1 MDGSSVF
8 ELGVVLSLRDLASNK
23 IDEINNKW
31 DSMRKKLG
39 ETHVDVVK
47 MDGAISNMKMGG
59 ALIGAGLAVGSLTM
73 SFVNARMET
82 SKLEGNLKSL
92 GLTSKEVDNI
102 TKAAYS
108 MSSAMGISTDRILT
122 GIYDIKSAVSN
133 LNETE
138 LVGFTQS
145 VLDATIATK
154 GNFEEMSKLFGMAYH
169 QFKHL
174 YSDMDNVEFG
184 KNLANDIAWASNVY
198 RADGNSIQQA
208 MESIGSKAAS
218 LKISLEEQSAVL
230 GTLLNSMQPGPAG
243 TTFRAFLTNLGEGFS
258 KLGLN
263 AYQADGKLKNTA
275 DLLGEIKK
283 KFGDSLDLKES
294 DVIKKAFGT
303 DEAVQFINTLLPK
316 TDALGKDIKTI
327 VDLSKNQDYHFL
339 DIAKQANLE
348 SLPTQMKR
356 ASEGWEN
363 FQKILGKGIE
373 DSGLKTIVS
382 LFANG
387 LSIVNDFLKENPKIA
402 EFAGTFLMLTTAASL
417 GAGAFLVL
425 KGAWTAF
432 TVAMNLGLVSNP
444 IGWIVIGVVAAI
456 AGIALLITYWDEIKT
471 AAVSAWTWITETWA
485 GLGGF
490 VKLLITWFL
499 PFIGIPLMIHENWN
513 SIVGF
518 LTTVWD
524 GIVSGGAKIKSMWG
538 DSPNWVKGLVYGL
551 ALLTLPVTWM
561 IAVPALII
569 SHWDTLKNF
578 VTGFTSQILDAFN
591 SLPYGV
597 KEALILAFVNPFLGL
612 GSLIWSA
619 ISNVIGNIRNRM
631 KESGLSL
638 FSAFGL
644 GIMDSISDLKTT
656 VNNVMSVIARFL
668 PHSNADEGPLSNLT
682 GSGAAFVDTF
692 ALGMKQRKATLGLV
706 LTEVTSGFESGWGTM
721 KKSGIAL
728 VETFATG
735 IKSNVDKA
743 YDAVISVA
751 EKIRRPLPNSDAKEG
766 PLSTL
771 TKSGRA
777 TVTAFASG
785 IDTETPRL
793 RPVMQRFNEAMLPEK
808 GIIRRLK
815 EESYEE
821 DGGMFS
827 GKKGST
833 ISIGNLIGQLVVSGG
848 KDNKRQIGEI
858 LADALFDELDRYEE
872 VPA

>member
-1 MDGSSVF
+1 MESSLF
-8 ELGVVLSLRDLASNK
+8 ELGVVITLRDLASNK
-23 IDEINNKW
+23 LNEINDKW
-31 DSMRKKLG
+31 DAMKKKLG
-39 ETHVDVVK
+39 ESHAEVLK
-47 MDGAISNMKMGG
+47 MDVAISNIKMGG
-59 ALIGAGLAVGSLTM
+59 VLLGVGLAAASLTM
-73 SFVNARMET
+73 NLAASRMET

-102 TKAAYS
+102 TKSAYS
-108 MSSAMGISTDRILT
+108 MSSAMGEGTDNILE
-122 GIYDIKSAVSN
+122 GVYDIKSAVN
-133 LNETE
+133 DLNGTE

-145 VLDATIATK
+145 ILDTTIATK
-154 GNFEEMSKLFGMAYH
+154 GNFGELSKLFGMAYH

-174 YSDMDNVEFG
+174 YSDMDNVQFG

-339 DIAKQANLE
+339 DVAKQANLE

-417 GAGAFLVL
+417 GAGAFLLL

-432 TVAMNLGLVSNP
+432 SVAMNLGLVSNP
-444 IGWIVIGVVAAI
+444 LGWIVIGVVAAV
-456 AGIALLITYWDEIKT
+456 AGIALLITYWDEIKS
-471 AAVSAWTWITETWA
+471 AAVGAWNWITETWA

-490 VKLLITWFL
+490 VKLLIAWFL
-499 PFIGIPLMIHENWN
+499 PFIGIPLLIHENW
-513 SIVGF
+513 STIKDFLFGIWAGF
-518 LTTVWD
+518 VLA
-524 GIVSGGAKIKSMWG
+524 GAKIKSMWN
-538 DSPNWVKGLVYGL
+538 DSPSWFKGLAYGL

-578 VTGFTSQILDAFN
+578 VTGFTSQVLEAFN

-638 FSAFGL
+638 FNAFGL
-644 GIMDSISDLKTT
+644 GILDSISDLKTT

-682 GSGAAFVDTF
+682 GNGAAFVDTF
-692 ALGMKQRKATLGLV
+692 ALGMKQRKNVLGITMNDVASTFDQKVETAKNYGLKFV
-706 LTEVTSGFESGWGTM
+706 ETM
-721 KKSGIAL
+721 KDGMLSG
-728 VETFATG
+728 V
-735 IKSNVDKA
+735 SNLKKGAIDLFTRGV
-743 YDAVISVA
+743 VPTV
-751 EKIRRPLPNSDAKEG
+751 NQSDAKEG
-766 PLSTL
+766 PLSKTSMFGRSFVSTL
-771 TKSGRA
+771 T
-777 TVTAFASG
+777 SG
-785 IDTETPRL
+785 IETETPRL
-793 RPVMQRFNEAMLPEK
+793 KPVMQRFNDVMLPEK

-815 EESYEE
+815 ESEE
-821 DGGMFS
+821 DEGILS
-827 GKKGST
+827 GKKGS
-833 ISIGNLIGQLVVSGG
+833 SINIGSLIGQLVMNGNG
-848 KDNKRQIGEI
+848 RENKRQIGEI

>member
-1 MDGSSVF
+1 MDSSLF
-8 ELGVVLSLRDLASNK
+8 ELGVVITLRDYASNK
-23 IDEINNKW
+23 LDEINSKW
-31 DSMRKKLG
+31 DAMKLKLG
-39 ETHVDVVK
+39 ETHTEVVK
-47 MDGAISNMKMGG
+47 MENAINNLKVGG

-92 GLTSKEVDNI
+92 GLTSTEVDNI
-102 TKAAYS
+102 TKSAYS
-108 MSSAMGISTDRILT
+108 MSSALGESTDSILS
-122 GIYDIKSAVSN
+122 GVYDIKSAVN
-133 LNETE
+133 DLNGTE

-145 VLDATIATK
+145 ILDTTIATK
-154 GNFEEMSKLFGMAYH
+154 GNFGELSKLFGMAYH

-174 YSDMDNVEFG
+174 YSDMDNVQFG

-275 DLLGEIKK
+275 NLLGEIKK
-283 KFGDSLDLKES
+283 KFGDALDLKES

-356 ASEGWEN
+356 ASDGWEN
-363 FQKILGKGIE
+363 FQKIIGKGIE
-373 DSGLKTIVS
+373 DSGLKTVIS

-387 LSIVNDFLKENPKIA
+387 LVVVNDFLAQNPKIA
-402 EFAGTFLMLTTAASL
+402 EFTGTFLMLVTAASL
-417 GAGAFLVL
+417 GAGAFLVI

-432 TVAMNLGLVSNP
+432 TVAMNVGLVSNP
-444 IGWIVIGVVAAI
+444 FGWIVLGVVGAV
-456 AGIALLITYWDEIKT
+456 AGIALLITYWDEIKN

-490 VKLLITWFL
+490 VKLLVAGLL
-499 PFIGIPLMIHENWN
+499 PFIGIPLLIHEHW
-513 SIVGF
+513 STIRDF
-518 LTTVWD
+518 LTTIWD
-524 GIVSGGAKIKSMWG
+524 GIVFAGSKIKSIWS
-538 DSPNWVKGLVYGL
+538 DSPSWFKGLAYGL

-561 IAVPALII
+561 IAIPALII
-569 SHWDTLKNF
+569 YHWDTLKNF
-578 VTGFTSQILDAFN
+578 ATGFISQILDAFN

-597 KEALILAFVNPFLGL
+597 KEALILAFVNPFLGI
-612 GSLIWSA
+612 GSLVWSA
-619 ISNVIGNIRNRM
+619 LSNVIGNIRNRM
-631 KESGLSL
+631 KESGAGL
-638 FSAFGL
+638 FNAFGL
-644 GIMDSISDLKTT
+644 GILDSISDLKTT
-656 VNNVMSVIARFL
+656 VNTVMSVIARFL

-682 GSGAAFVDTF
+682 GSGSAFVETF
-692 ALGMKQRKATLGLV
+692 ALGMKQRRTILAT
-706 LTEVTSGFESGWGTM
+706 TM
-721 KKSGIAL
+721 TDVVSSFDQK
-728 VETFATG
+728 VETAKNYGLKFVDTFKDG
-735 IKSNVDKA
+735 VLSGVNTIKNGMNTLW
-743 YDAVISVA
+743 
-751 EKIRRPLPNSDAKEG
+751 EKGVSPTTNKSDAKEG
-766 PLSTL
+766 PLSKT
-771 TKSGRA
+771 SNFGRSFVS
-777 TVTAFASG
+777 TYVSG
-785 IDTETPRL
+785 IETETPRL
-793 RPVMQRFNEAMLPEK
+793 KPIMQRFNEALAPEK

-815 EESYEE
+815 EESNDEE
-821 DGGMFS
+821 GGVFS
-827 GKKGST
+827 GKKGSNIT
-833 ISIGNLIGQLVVSGG
+833 IGSLIGQMVVGG
-848 KDNKRQIGEI
+848 GRENKRQIGEI

-872 VPA
+872 VLA

>member
-1 MDGSSVF
+1 MDSSIF
-8 ELGVVLSLRDLASNK
+8 ELGVVITLRDYASSK
-23 IDEINNKW
+23 LDEINDKW
-31 DSMRKKLG
+31 DAMKKKLG
-39 ETHVDVVK
+39 DNHEEVIK
-47 MDGAISNMKMGG
+47 MEGAITKMKMGG
-59 ALIGAGLAVGSLTM
+59 VLLGIGLAVGSLTM
-73 SFVNARMET
+73 SLVDSRMET

-102 TKAAYS
+102 TKSAYS
-108 MSSAMGISTDRILT
+108 MSSALGESTDSILS
-122 GIYDIKSAVSN
+122 GVYDIKSAVSD
-133 LNETE
+133 LNGTE

-145 VLDATIATK
+145 ILDTTIATK
-154 GNFEEMSKLFGMAYH
+154 GNFGELSKLFGMAYH

-174 YSDMDNVEFG
+174 YSDMDNVQFG

-363 FQKILGKGIE
+363 FKKILGKGVE
-373 DSGLKTIVS
+373 DSGLKKVVS
-382 LFANG
+382 IFADG
-387 LSIVNDFLKENPKIA
+387 ISVLNDFLAKHPKIA
-402 EFAGTFLMLTTAASL
+402 EFVGTFLMLTTVAAL
-417 GAGAFLVL
+417 GAGAFFVL

-432 TVAMNLGLVSNP
+432 MVAMNLGLVSNP

-490 VKLLITWFL
+490 VKLLIAWFL
-499 PFIGIPLMIHENWN
+499 PFIGIPLLIHEHW
-513 SIVGF
+513 STIKDF
-518 LTTVWD
+518 LF
-524 GIVSGGAKIKSMWG
+524 GI
-538 DSPNWVKGLVYGL
+538 
-551 ALLTLPVTWM
+551 
-561 IAVPALII
+561 
-569 SHWDTLKNF
+569 WDTLKNF

-597 KEALILAFVNPFLGL
+597 KKTLILAFVNPLLGI

-619 ISNVIGNIRNRM
+619 LSNIIGNIRNRM
-631 KESGLSL
+631 KESGSSL

-644 GIMDSISDLKTT
+644 GILDSINDLKTK
-656 VNNVMSVIARFL
+656 VNTVMSVIARFL

-692 ALGMKQRKATLGLV
+692 ALGMKQKKSVLATTMTDVASSFDQKVETAKNYGIKFVETIKDGMLSGVATLKK
-706 LTEVTSGFESGWGTM
+706 GT
-721 KKSGIAL
+721 IDL
-728 VETFATG
+728 FTR
-735 IKSNVDKA
+735 
-743 YDAVISVA
+743 SVV
-751 EKIRRPLPNSDAKEG
+751 PTVNQSDAKEG
-766 PLSTL
+766 PLSKTSAYGKSFVSTL
-771 TKSGRA
+771 T
-777 TVTAFASG
+777 SG
-785 IDTETPRL
+785 IETETPRL
-793 RPVMQRFNEAMLPEK
+793 KPVMQRFNEALAPEK
-808 GIIRRLK
+808 GIIRKLK
-815 EESYEE
+815 EESGEE
-821 DGGMFS
+821 EGGLFS

-833 ISIGNLIGQLVVSGG
+833 ISIGNLIGQLVVGGG
-848 KDNKRQIGEI
+848 KENKRQIGEI
-858 LADALFDELDRYEE
+858 LADALFEELDRYDE

>member
-1 MDGSSVF
+1 MDSSIF
-8 ELGVVLSLRDLASNK
+8 ELGVVITLRDLASSK
-23 IDEINNKW
+23 LDEINDKW
-31 DSMRKKLG
+31 DAMRKKLG
-39 ETHVDVVK
+39 ETNSDVVK

-59 ALIGAGLAVGSLTM
+59 TLIGAGLAVGSLAM

-102 TKAAYS
+102 TKSAYS
-108 MSSAMGISTDRILT
+108 MSSGMGESTDSILS
-122 GIYDIKSAVSN
+122 GVYDIKSAVNDLSG
-133 LNETE
+133 TE

-145 VLDATIATK
+145 ILDTTIATK
-154 GNFEEMSKLFGMAYH
+154 GNFGELSKLFGMAYH

-174 YSDMDNVEFG
+174 YSDMDNVRFG

-275 DLLGEIKK
+275 NLLGEIKK

-316 TDALGKDIKTI
+316 TEALEKDIKTI

-339 DIAKQANLE
+339 DVAKQANLE

-356 ASEGWEN
+356 ASEGWGN

-373 DSGLKTIVS
+373 DSGLKKFVS
-382 LFANG
+382 IFADG
-387 LSIVNDFLKENPKIA
+387 FSVLNDFLAQHPKIT
-402 EFAGTFLMLTTAASL
+402 EFVGTFLMLTTVATL
-417 GAGAFLVL
+417 GAGAFLLL

-432 TVAMNLGLVSNP
+432 SVAMNLGLVSNP
-444 IGWIVIGVVAAI
+444 LGWIVIGVVAAI
-456 AGIALLITYWDEIKT
+456 AGIALLITYWDEIKI
-471 AAVSAWTWITETWA
+471 AAVSAWTGITETWA

-499 PFIGIPLMIHENWN
+499 PFIGIPLLIHEHW
-513 SIVGF
+513 STIKDF
-518 LTTVWD
+518 LFGIWD
-524 GIVSGGAKIKSMWG
+524 GIVSGGAKIKSMWS
-538 DSPNWVKGLVYGL
+538 DSPSWFKGLAYGL
-551 ALLTLPVTWM
+551 ALLTLPLTWM

-569 SHWDTLKNF
+569 AHWDTLKNF
-578 VTGFTSQILDAFN
+578 VTGFVSKILEAFN

-597 KEALILAFVNPFLGL
+597 KEALILSFVNPFLGI
-612 GSLIWSA
+612 GNLIWSA

-631 KESGLSL
+631 KESGSSL
-638 FSAFGL
+638 FNAFGL
-644 GIMDSISDLKTT
+644 GILDSISDLKTT
-656 VNNVMSVIARFL
+656 VNTVMNVIARFL

-706 LTEVTSGFESGWGTM
+706 LTDVTSGFESGWGTM

-785 IDTETPRL
+785 IETETPRL
-793 RPVMQRFNEAMLPEK
+793 KPVMQRFNEALAPEK

-815 EESYEE
+815 EESDED
-821 DGGMFS
+821 DGGIIS
-827 GKKGST
+827 GKKGAT
-833 ISIGNLIGQLVVSGG
+833 ISIGSLIGQLVVGG
-848 KDNKRQIGEI
+848 GRENKRQIGEI

>member
-1 MDGSSVF
+1 MDSSIF
-8 ELGVVLSLRDLASNK
+8 ELGVVITLRDLASNK
-23 IDEINNKW
+23 LDEINDKW
-31 DSMRKKLG
+31 DAMRKKLG
-39 ETHVDVVK
+39 ETHGEVVK
-47 MDGAISNMKMGG
+47 MEGAISNIKMGG
-59 ALIGAGLAVGSLTM
+59 VLLGVGLAAASLTM
-73 SFVNARMET
+73 NLAASRMET

-108 MSSAMGISTDRILT
+108 MSSQMGEGTDNILE
-122 GIYDIKSAVSN
+122 GVYDIKSAIN
-133 LNETE
+133 DLNGTE

-145 VLDATIATK
+145 ILDTTIATK
-154 GNFEEMSKLFGMAYH
+154 GNFGELSKLFGMAYH

-174 YSDMDNVEFG
+174 YSDMDNVQFG

-339 DIAKQANLE
+339 EIAKQANLE

-387 LSIVNDFLKENPKIA
+387 LSIVNDFLAQHPKIA
-402 EFAGTFLMLTTAASL
+402 EFAGTFLMLTTVATL
-417 GAGAFLVL
+417 GAGAFLLL

-432 TVAMNLGLVSNP
+432 SVAMNLGLVSNP
-444 IGWIVIGVVAAI
+444 LGWIVIGVVAAI

-490 VKLLITWFL
+490 VKLLVAWFL
-499 PFIGIPLMIHENWN
+499 PFIGIPLLIHEHW
-513 SIVGF
+513 STIKDF
-518 LTTVWD
+518 LFGIWD
-524 GIVSGGAKIKSMWG
+524 GIVSGGAKIKSMWN
-538 DSPNWVKGLVYGL
+538 DSPSWFKGLAYGL

-578 VTGFTSQILDAFN
+578 VTGFTSQVLEAFN

-638 FSAFGL
+638 FNAFGL
-644 GIMDSISDLKTT
+644 GILDSISDLKTT
-656 VNNVMSVIARFL
+656 VNTVMGVIARFL

-682 GSGAAFVDTF
+682 GNGAAFVDTF
-692 ALGMKQRKATLGLV
+692 ALGMKQRKATLGSV

-721 KKSGIAL
+721 KNSGIAL

-743 YDAVISVA
+743 YDAVIKVA

-785 IDTETPRL
+785 IETETPRL
-793 RPVMQRFNEAMLPEK
+793 KPVMQRFNETLKPEK
-808 GIIRRLK
+808 GIISRLK
-815 EESYEE
+815 EESDENE
-821 DGGMFS
+821 GGILS
-827 GKKGST
+827 GKKGS
-833 ISIGNLIGQLVVSGG
+833 SINIGSLIGQLVIGG
-848 KDNKRQIGEI
+848 GRENKRQIGEI

-872 VPA
+872 VSA

>member
-1 MDGSSVF
+1 MDSSIF
-8 ELGVVLSLRDLASNK
+8 ELGVVITLRDLASNK
-23 IDEINNKW
+23 LDEINDKW

-108 MSSAMGISTDRILT
+108 MSSGMGESTDTILT
-122 GIYDIKSAVSN
+122 GIYDLKSAVSD
-133 LNETE
+133 LNGTE
-138 LVGFTQS
+138 LVDFTQS
-145 VLDATIATK
+145 VLDAAIATK
-154 GNFEEMSKLFGMAYH
+154 GNFEGMSKLFGMAYH

-184 KNLANDIAWASNVY
+184 KNIANDIAWAANVY
-198 RADGNSIQQA
+198 RADGQTIEQA
-208 MESIGSKAAS
+208 MKSIGSTAAS
-218 LKISLEEQSAVL
+218 LKISLEEESAVL
-230 GTLLNSMQPGPAG
+230 GMLLNTMDPGVAG
-243 TTFRAFLTNLGEGFS
+243 TSWKSYLTHLNEGF
-258 KLGLN
+258 
-263 AYQADGKLKNTA
+263 GKLKLDAYNANGQLKNTSEQLA
-275 DLLGEIKK
+275 ELRK
-283 KFGDSLDLKES
+283 KFGDSLDIGEM
-294 DVIKKAFGT
+294 DIIKKAYGS

-316 TDALGKDIKTI
+316 TDELGDKIHEI
-327 VDLSKNQDYHFL
+327 VELSKNKDYRYL
-339 DIAKQANLE
+339 EIAKQANLE

-417 GAGAFLVL
+417 GAGAFLLL
-425 KGAWTAF
+425 KGTWTAF
-432 TVAMNLGLVSNP
+432 SVAMNLGLVSNP
-444 IGWIVIGVVAAI
+444 LGWIVIGVVAAI

-499 PFIGIPLMIHENWN
+499 PFIGIPLLIHEHWN

-538 DSPNWVKGLVYGL
+538 DSPSWVKGLVYGL

-597 KEALILAFVNPFLGL
+597 KEALILAFVNPFLGI

-638 FSAFGL
+638 FNAFGL
-644 GIMDSISDLKTT
+644 GILDSISDLKST
-656 VNNVMSVIARFL
+656 VNTVMSVIARFL

-692 ALGMKQRKATLGLV
+692 ALGMKQRKNVLGI
-706 LTEVTSGFESGWGTM
+706 TM
-721 KKSGIAL
+721 NDVASTFDQK
-728 VETFATG
+728 VETAKNYGLKFVDTFKDG
-735 IKSNVDKA
+735 LLSGVNTIKKGTIDLFTRGVVPTVNQ
-743 YDAVISVA
+743 
-751 EKIRRPLPNSDAKEG
+751 SDAKEG
-766 PLSTL
+766 PLSKTSAYGKSFVSTL
-771 TKSGRA
+771 T
-777 TVTAFASG
+777 SG
-785 IDTETPRL
+785 IETETPRL

-815 EESYEE
+815 EESDEE
-821 DGGMFS
+821 DGGIFS
-827 GKKGST
+827 GKKGS
-833 ISIGNLIGQLVVSGG
+833 SINIGSLIGQLVVSGG

>member
-1 MDGSSVF
+1 MDSSIF
-8 ELGVVLSLRDLASNK
+8 ELGVVITLRDLASNK
-23 IDEINNKW
+23 LDEINDKW
-31 DSMRKKLG
+31 DAMRKKLG
-39 ETHVDVVK
+39 ETHGEVVK
-47 MDGAISNMKMGG
+47 MEGAINNMKVGG
-59 ALIGAGLAVGSLTM
+59 ALLGAGLAVGSLAM

-108 MSSAMGISTDRILT
+108 MSSGMGESTDTILT
-122 GIYDIKSAVSN
+122 GIYDLKSAVSD
-133 LNETE
+133 LNGTE
-138 LVGFTQS
+138 LVDFTQS
-145 VLDATIATK
+145 VLDAAIATK
-154 GNFEEMSKLFGMAYH
+154 GNFEGMSKLFGMAYH

-184 KNLANDIAWASNVY
+184 KNIANDIAWASNVY
-198 RADGNSIQQA
+198 RADGQTIEQA
-208 MESIGSKAAS
+208 MKSIGSTAAS
-218 LKISLEEQSAVL
+218 LKISLEEESAVL
-230 GTLLNSMQPGPAG
+230 GMLLNTMDPGVAG
-243 TTFRAFLTNLGEGFS
+243 TSWKSYLTHLDEGFG
-258 KLGLN
+258 KLGLDAYN
-263 AYQADGKLKNTA
+263 ANGQLKNTSEQLA
-275 DLLGEIKK
+275 ELRK
-283 KFGDSLDLKES
+283 KFGDSLDIGEM
-294 DVIKKAFGT
+294 DIIKKAYGS
-303 DEAVQFINTLLPK
+303 DEAVQFINALLPK
-316 TDALGKDIKTI
+316 TDELGDKIHEI
-327 VDLSKNQDYHFL
+327 VELSKNKDYHFL
-339 DIAKQANLE
+339 EIAKQANLE

-432 TVAMNLGLVSNP
+432 SVAMNLGLVSNP
-444 IGWIVIGVVAAI
+444 LGWIVIGVVAAI

-471 AAVSAWTWITETWA
+471 AAVSAWTWVTETWA

-499 PFIGIPLMIHENWN
+499 PFIGIPLLIHEHW
-513 SIVGF
+513 STIKDF
-518 LTTVWD
+518 LFGIWD
-524 GIVSGGAKIKSMWG
+524 GFISAGAKIKSMWG
-538 DSPNWVKGLVYGL
+538 DSPSWVKGLAYGL

-578 VTGFTSQILDAFN
+578 VTGFTSQVLEAFN

-638 FSAFGL
+638 FNAFGL
-644 GIMDSISDLKTT
+644 GILDSISDLKST
-656 VNNVMSVIARFL
+656 VNTVMSVIARFL

-682 GSGAAFVDTF
+682 GNGAAFVDTF
-692 ALGMKQRKATLGLV
+692 ALGMKQRKTTLAT
-706 LTEVTSGFESGWGTM
+706 TM
-721 KKSGIAL
+721 NDVASSFDQK
-728 VETFATG
+728 VETAKNYGLKFVDTFKDGLLSGVNTIKKGMNTLWDNG
-735 IKSNVDKA
+735 IGPTVNK
-743 YDAVISVA
+743 
-751 EKIRRPLPNSDAKEG
+751 SDAKEG
-766 PLSTL
+766 PLSKT
-771 TKSGRA
+771 SNFGRSFVS
-777 TVTAFASG
+777 TYVSG
-785 IDTETPRL
+785 IETETPRL
-793 RPVMQRFNEAMLPEK
+793 KPVMQRFNETLKPEK
-808 GIIRRLK
+808 GIISRLK
-815 EESYEE
+815 EESDENE
-821 DGGMFS
+821 GGILS
-827 GKKGST
+827 GKKGS
-833 ISIGNLIGQLVVSGG
+833 SINIGSLIGQLVIGG
-848 KDNKRQIGEI
+848 GRENKRQIGEI

-872 VPA
+872 VSA